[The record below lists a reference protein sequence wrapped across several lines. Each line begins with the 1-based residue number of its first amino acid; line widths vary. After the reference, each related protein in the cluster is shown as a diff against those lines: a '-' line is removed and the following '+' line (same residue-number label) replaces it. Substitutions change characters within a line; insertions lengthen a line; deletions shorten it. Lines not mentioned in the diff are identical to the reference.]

1 MKTILV
7 PLDFSHASEPIMAV
21 VQEVAPSLGARAVLL
36 HVEPPDPAFVGFEA
50 GPQHV
55 RDIVAHEAKA
65 NHERLHDVQEG
76 LQGGGV
82 DTEVLLIQGPTVEKI
97 LSEADRLGADMI
109 IMGSHG
115 HGALF
120 DLLVGSVSE
129 GVMRKSSCPVMV
141 VPCRSA
147 GGE

>member
-7 PLDFSHASEPIMAV
+7 PLDFSHASEPILDV
-21 VQEVAPSLGARAVLL
+21 VREVAPSLGARVVLI
-36 HVEPPDPAFVGFEA
+36 HVEPPEPAFVGYEA
-50 GPQHV
+50 GPQSV
-55 RDIVAHEAKA
+55 RDTVAREAQE
-65 NHERLHDVQEG
+65 NHQRLHDTQEG
-76 LQGGGV
+76 LQGDGV

-97 LSEADRLGADMI
+97 LSEAGRVEADMI

-129 GVMRKSSCPVMV
+129 GVMRKSPCPVLI
-141 VPCRSA
+141 VPHRNSA
-147 GGE
+147 

>member
-7 PLDFSHASEPIMAV
+7 PLDFSHATERILDV
-21 VQEVAPSLGARAVLL
+21 VREVAPSLGAGVVLI
-36 HVEPPDPAFVGFEA
+36 HVEPPEPSFVGYEP

-55 RDIVAHEAKA
+55 RDIVAHEAQE
-65 NHERLHDVQEG
+65 NHKRLHDTQEG
-76 LQGGGV
+76 LQGDGV

-97 LSEADRLGADMI
+97 LSEAKRLEANMI

-115 HGALF
+115 HGSLF

-129 GVMRKSSCPVMV
+129 GVMRKSPCPVLI
-141 VPCRSA
+141 VPGRKS
-147 GGE
+147 E